1 MNSNKHEHIDDSAV
15 READYMQEQDV
26 PNMYFTIAVSSF
38 RQRLEDVI
46 LADGGLSK

>member
-15 READYMQEQDV
+15 READDV